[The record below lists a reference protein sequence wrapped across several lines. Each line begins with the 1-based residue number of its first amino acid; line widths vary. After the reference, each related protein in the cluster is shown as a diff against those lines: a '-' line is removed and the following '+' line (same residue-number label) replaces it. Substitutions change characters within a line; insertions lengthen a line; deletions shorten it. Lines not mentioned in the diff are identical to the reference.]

1 MFVRIFLALSLFL
14 SFAPPALAATVSAGG
29 GVPQC
34 SKPTAV
40 RAGCFAQVLSSAPAV
55 APAGYGPNQLRTAY
69 GATGSGAARIAI
81 VDAYGDAGIKADL
94 DTYSRAFGLSIL
106 PMCTA
111 ALQTAC
117 FEKTDQTG
125 GQKFPATNAGWALET
140 ALDVEAVHGL
150 CPGCRIELVQAKTS
164 SIANLTAAV
173 DQAVR
178 SGAQIV
184 SMSWGGTETAS
195 ELSADTHFGASGV
208 DFVASSGDSGYGT
221 SWPASSARV
230 VAVGGTHL
238 SLNTAGHRVAESVWS
253 GSGSGCSKYEAK
265 PSWQHDASCARRTIA
280 DVAAVADPATGAAI
294 YSSVSSGGSGWFQ
307 VGGTSLAAPVVAG
320 LIGLAGA
327 LPPSAL
333 MPRLYASLAT
343 TRVFDVTTG
352 NNGTCATYLCHAAAG
367 YDGPTGIGTLNG
379 LGAL

>member
-1 MFVRIFLALSLFL
+1 MFMRLFLTLCLFL
-14 SFAPPALAATVSAGG
+14 SYVPSAFAVTGSAGG

-34 SKPTAV
+34 SKPTAA
-40 RAGCFAQVLSSAPAV
+40 RAGCFAQVLSSVPAAV
-55 APAGYGPNQLRTAY
+55 PSGFSPGQLRTAY
-69 GATGSGAARIAI
+69 GAIGSGAARVAI

-94 DTYSRAFGLSIL
+94 DTYSRAFGLPIL
-106 PMCTA
+106 PACSSPS
-111 ALQTAC
+111 QTAC

-140 ALDVEAVHGL
+140 ALDVEAVHGI

-164 SIANLTAAV
+164 SVANLTAAV

-195 ELSADTHFGASGV
+195 ELSADAHFGANGV
-208 DFVASSGDSGYGT
+208 DFLASSGDSGYGT
-221 SWPASSARV
+221 SWPASSTRV

-238 SLNTAGHRVAESVWS
+238 SLNAAGHRVAESAWT
-253 GSGSGCSKYEAK
+253 GSGSGCSKYESK
-265 PSWQHDASCARRTIA
+265 PSWQHDPSCARRTIA

-294 YSSVSSGGSGWFQ
+294 YSSVSSGGSGWFS

-320 LIGLAGA
+320 LIGLAGS
-327 LPPSAL
+327 LPQNSL
-333 MPRLYASLAT
+333 MPRLYASINT
-343 TRVFDVTTG
+343 SRVFDVTSG
-352 NNGTCATYLCHAAAG
+352 SNGTCTTYLCHSAAG